1 MGKPTSGVKNSLEDL
16 KISRCRTEEEGEV
29 LPDHQVA
36 TYVTEV
42 LIRPFTETGNS
53 GRDKQV
59 LRGMAMSSVLGM
71 SGWRMAMDV
80 Q

>member
-1 MGKPTSGVKNSLEDL
+1 MGKPTSGVRNSLEDL
-16 KISRCRTEEEGEV
+16 KISRCGIEEEGAV
-29 LPDHQVA
+29 PPDHQVA

-42 LIRPFTETGNS
+42 LIIPFTETGNS

-59 LRGMAMSSVLGM
+59 SRGMVMSSVLGM
-71 SGWRMAMDV
+71 SRWRMAVDV